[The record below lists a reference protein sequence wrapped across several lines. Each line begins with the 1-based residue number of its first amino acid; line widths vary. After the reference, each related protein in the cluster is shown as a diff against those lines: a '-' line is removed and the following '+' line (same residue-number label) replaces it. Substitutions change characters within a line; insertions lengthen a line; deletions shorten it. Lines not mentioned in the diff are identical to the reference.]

1 MATLEIP
8 DEIYETLAERAHVHG
23 RTVTEEA
30 VALLREV
37 PDQMDHD
44 KYLKLLERIR
54 ALPKFKSDLDPVALI
69 REDRDSR

>member
-1 MATLEIP
+1 MATIEIP
-8 DEIYETLAERAHVHG
+8 DEVYEKLAERARVNGH
-23 RTVTEEA
+23 TVTEEA
-30 VALLREV
+30 LALLGEE
-37 PDQMDHD
+37 PDQMDRG